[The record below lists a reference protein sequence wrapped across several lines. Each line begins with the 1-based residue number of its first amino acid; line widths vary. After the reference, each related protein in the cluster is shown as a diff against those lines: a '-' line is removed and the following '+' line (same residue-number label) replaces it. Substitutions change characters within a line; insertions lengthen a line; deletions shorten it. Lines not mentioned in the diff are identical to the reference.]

1 MPISS
6 DSAPGERERHP
17 AVLRLDGVAAGYGG
31 AAIVSGAGLYFHAY
45 PRGGDEKWMQM
56 VPADLL
62 WLTVPAL
69 VAAVGR

>member
-31 AAIVSGAGLYFHAY
+31 AAIVSV
-45 PRGGDEKWMQM
+45 GGRT
-56 VPADLL
+56 DLG
-62 WLTVPAL
+62 PEASIN
-69 VAAVGR
+69 GE